1 MKWESL
7 TARFRVKIIQHYY
20 RFCQDAPVLFTFGL
34 QCAMA
39 LLRLLQLLKQIL
51 KQKVR
56 GGQILNSTATG
67 GGSMKGGSGALTGED
82 ELDSDS
88 FCWLRAS

>member
-7 TARFRVKIIQHYY
+7 TARFRVKIIQHHY
-20 RFCQDAPVLFTFGL
+20 RFCQDGPVLFTFGL

-56 GGQILNSTATG
+56 GGLILNSAATG
-67 GGSMKGGSGALTGED
+67 GGSMKGGSGALTGKD
-82 ELDSDS
+82 ELGSDS